1 MSKTEVLNKEMGIYD
16 GVADGLVAC
25 ITYKEDEKEK
35 YLINVCIVD
44 GMLLPVYYITED
56 KRLFD
61 FESTP
66 LSKLSEEEYKLMDRL
81 EKKARQPES
90 KDEIE
95 MAIMTIEMIKEKCLE
110 QNLMSEEEINEQNI
124 IW

>member
-1 MSKTEVLNKEMGIYD
+1 MGIYD